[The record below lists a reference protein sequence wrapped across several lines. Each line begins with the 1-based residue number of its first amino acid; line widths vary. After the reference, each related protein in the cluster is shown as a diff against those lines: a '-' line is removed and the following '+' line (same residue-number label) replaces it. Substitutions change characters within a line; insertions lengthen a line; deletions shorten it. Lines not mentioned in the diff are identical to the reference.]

1 MKVEIPDGLIRR
13 IRAVTARTFGR
24 QVSFVNDSMVRI
36 AIIDNL
42 EVLMSRIE
50 LDHERHAEVCGKVE
64 R

>member
-1 MKVEIPDGLIRR
+1 MTVEIPDKLIRR
-13 IRAVTARTFGR
+13 IRAVTARTYGR
-24 QVSFVNDSMVRI
+24 QVSFINDSMVRA

-50 LDHERHAEVCGKVE
+50 TDHERHADVCGRGE